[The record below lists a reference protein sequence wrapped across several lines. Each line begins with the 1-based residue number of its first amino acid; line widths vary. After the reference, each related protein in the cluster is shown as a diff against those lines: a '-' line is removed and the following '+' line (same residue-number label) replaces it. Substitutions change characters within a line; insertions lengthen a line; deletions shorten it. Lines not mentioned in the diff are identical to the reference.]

1 MFKLKNTL
9 AASIAL
15 AMIGGTIACMMPLA
29 LAAAEPP
36 KVGDKAPDFTLK
48 TLDDQTVHL
57 SELTAKGNVVLVV
70 LRGWPGYQ
78 CPICDTQVH
87 DFIAAASGFA
97 DAKAHLVFIYPGPA
111 TDLKAHAEEF
121 KNWKGKVWPKEFLYV
136 LDPDYTFVNSYN
148 LRWDAPKETAYPSTF
163 VLDKKGSVRF
173 VKISHSHGDRT
184 KAAEIL
190 DDVKKLDAK

>member
-15 AMIGGTIACMMPLA
+15 AMIGAIISCMMPLA
-29 LAAAEPP
+29 IAAAEPP

-136 LDPDYTFVNSYN
+136 LDPDYAFVNSYN

-163 VLDKKGSVRF
+163 VLDKKDSVRF
-173 VKISHSHGDRT
+173 VKISHSHGGRT